1 MRRYDPYLD
10 SSECFQG
17 MEESPDGEWVN
28 IDDLG
33 KEIEARELLKRAMD
47 LLQDY
52 CTELNG
58 MNCYLSKEIEEFLKN

>member
-1 MRRYDPYLD
+1 
-10 SSECFQG
+10 
-17 MEESPDGEWVN
+17 MEESPDGDWVN
-28 IDDLG
+28 
-33 KEIEARELLKRAMD
+33 IEARELLKRAMD

>member
-1 MRRYDPYLD
+1 MKRYRYDPYCD
-10 SSECFQG
+10 SSKCFQG
-17 MEESPDGEWVN
+17 MEESPDGDWVN
-28 IDDLG
+28 
-33 KEIEARELLKRAMD
+33 IEARELLKRAMD